1 MWEEIMKYFKRNP
14 SQQRVA
20 RVLLAHGLSVRDG
33 KIYCGRIELSISKV
47 ARAINVDRRV
57 IMNTIKTIESEEKLK
72 KVFEMLA
79 PTCHFKELATQL
91 GWGVLVI
98 TPVDP
103 SMPGI
108 LADVARIIA
117 KEKISIRQAI
127 VEDYCVR
134 CHMPLTR
141 EAIEKERKK
150 KLEQEKRLL
159 EMLTPDII
167 KQMLEKMVE
176 EKLQKLMKDK
186 LD

>member
-1 MWEEIMKYFKRNP
+1 MKYFKRNP

-117 KEKISIRQAI
+117 EEKISIRQAI
-127 VEDYCVR
+127 VEDYCLAKEPKLYIITEQ
-134 CHMPLTR
+134 PLPPK
-141 EAIEKERKK
+141 I
-150 KLEQEKRLL
+150 
-159 EMLTPDII
+159 
-167 KQMLEKMVE
+167 
-176 EKLQKLMKDK
+176 LQKLKEAK
-186 LD
+186 GVKAVTLY